1 MEFAEVWWVLDF
13 GLNEA
18 RSLQLLIV
26 QDVTTTVRT
35 RPTALTALVDV
46 TLALDESVPCIDA
59 TCTVPGSAEGLVD
72 TSTA

>member
-46 TLALDESVPCIDA
+46 TLAVDESVPCIDA
-59 TCTVPGSAEGLVD
+59 TCTVPGCCTPRETL
-72 TSTA
+72 

>member
-46 TLALDESVPCIDA
+46 TLAVDENVPCIDA
-59 TCTVPGSAEGLVD
+59 TCTVAGSAEGLVD

>member
-35 RPTALTALVDV
+35 RPHR
-46 TLALDESVPCIDA
+46 LDRPC
-59 TCTVPGSAEGLVD
+59 
-72 TSTA
+72 